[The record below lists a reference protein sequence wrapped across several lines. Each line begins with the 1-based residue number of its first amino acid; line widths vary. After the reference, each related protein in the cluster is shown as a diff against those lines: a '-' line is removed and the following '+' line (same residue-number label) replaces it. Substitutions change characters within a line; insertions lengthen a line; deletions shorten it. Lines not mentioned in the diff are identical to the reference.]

1 MKYIVYFVS
10 DHTGLTAESMGKTL
24 LSQFKNVEIET
35 HAVPFMNS
43 AEKIAQ
49 LVIKL
54 EVLASRP
61 EIKVVVFSTIVNPQL
76 RQQFSGNNLLH
87 IDFFNQFMPRLEE
100 IFQEKASGEI
110 GRSHGVGNY
119 TKYMTRIEAIDYSLL
134 HDDGLNPKHYEKAD
148 IILVGVSRSGKTP
161 TCLYMAI
168 QFGIQAANY
177 PITEEDL
184 SEFGLP
190 KILLPY
196 KKKLFG
202 LLIDPIRL
210 HQIRT
215 ERLPNS
221 RYASLEQCQYELKR
235 VEQLFKQE
243 EIPYLNTTS
252 LSIEEISTQVLFQAG
267 IEKRLY

>member
-1 MKYIVYFVS
+1 MKYFIYFVS
-10 DHTGLTAESMGKTL
+10 DHTGLTAESMGRTL
-24 LSQFKNVEIET
+24 LSQFKNVEMET
-35 HAVPFMNS
+35 HAIPYMNS
-43 AEKIAQ
+43 AEKISE
-49 LVIKL
+49 LVAKL
-54 EVLASRP
+54 EELSKQP
-61 EIKVVVFSTIVNPQL
+61 QSKVIVFSTIVNPQL
-76 RQQFSGNNLLH
+76 RQQFSGNGLFH
-87 IDFFNQFMPRLEE
+87 IDFFNQSLPRLEN
-100 IFQEKASGEI
+100 FLDQKASGEI

-119 TKYMTRIEAIDYSLL
+119 NKYMTRIEAIDYSLL

-190 KILLPY
+190 KILFPY

-210 HQIRT
+210 HQIRS

-221 RYASLEQCQYELKR
+221 RYASLEQCQYELNK
-235 VEQLFKQE
+235 VEQLFKE
-243 EIPYLNTTS
+243 EQIPYLNTTS